1 MRNRTN
7 ESTFS
12 IELRSKN
19 HLGLNLPKDVENLV
33 VIEGTLG
40 ILQTLEF
47 VEGVM
52 LEIKGSGGVF
62 RTDITETEWNHLIKK
77 ESGE

>member
-1 MRNRTN
+1 MKNQTN

-40 ILQTLEF
+40 NLQTLEF

-52 LEIKGSGGVF
+52 LEIRGSGGVL
-62 RTDITETEWNHLIKK
+62 RMDITETKWNHLRKK
-77 ESGE
+77 GSGE